1 MEKKEL
7 QKQTEN
13 ARLKIHIKYISG
25 ILCGCICL
33 LIISRLCEDSVF
45 KSCISVSS
53 TVVSIILS
61 VIAIILS
68 VTGERATNEIRN
80 KVSDSVKQ
88 LEECAEKS
96 VCFNAD
102 LDKTI
107 NKMNL
112 LYDNITENVIKQFPQ
127 MQTSIND
134 LLNKK
139 TNAEEDNPVDHI
151 VRFYNN
157 ISPKTKEYIITALR
171 FMYEEG
177 SKHPIQ
183 PGDIMLHLINKGAD
197 ANTSNLV
204 IGLILGNFCTGI
216 LNGIRIDELIDKI
229 SSK

>member
-1 MEKKEL
+1 MDKKEL

-25 ILCGCICL
+25 ILAGCVCL

-45 KSCISVSS
+45 KSCVSVSS

-96 VCFNAD
+96 VCFNVD

-112 LYDNITENVIKQFPQ
+112 LYDNMTENVIKQFPQ
-127 MQTSIND
+127 MQTAIND
-134 LLNKK
+134 LLSEK
-139 TNAEEDNPVDHI
+139 TNTEEDNPVDHI

-171 FMYEEG
+171 FMNEEG
-177 SKHPIQ
+177 RKHPIQ

-204 IGLILGNFCTGI
+204 IGLIFGNFC
-216 LNGIRIDELIDKI
+216 L
-229 SSK
+229 